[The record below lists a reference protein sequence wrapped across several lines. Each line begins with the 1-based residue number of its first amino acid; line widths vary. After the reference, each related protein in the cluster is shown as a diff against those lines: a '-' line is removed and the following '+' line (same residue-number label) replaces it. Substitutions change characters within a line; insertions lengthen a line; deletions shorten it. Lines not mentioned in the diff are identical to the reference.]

1 MRTVQIV
8 VEQGLDEKGQP
19 EEFTWDLYPLVD
31 NAETQHLTDDGL
43 PKKGTFIKQGM
54 AVVGKRGRGAA
65 FNPNKLP
72 TSLEMYAWDRRQIAA
87 MYPDYW
93 VDTSCYA
100 SQDMGRVTGARF
112 ETRGGKL
119 CAVVDLCTGD
129 EPGFS

>member
-31 NAETQHLTDDGL
+31 SAEMQHLTDDGL

-54 AVVGKRGRGAA
+54 VIVGKTGRGHA
-65 FNPNKLP
+65 FDPEKLP
-72 TSLEMYAWDRRQIAA
+72 NSLELHALDREQLGAKYR
-87 MYPDYW
+87 DYW
-93 VDTSCYA
+93 TNTSCYA
-100 SQDMGRVTGARF
+100 SRDMGRVTGARF

-119 CAVVDLCTGD
+119 CAIVDLCTGD
-129 EPGFS
+129 EPGSS